1 MTILVKLFI
10 ILLPYLYHTSYLH
23 FTGKV
28 AYACQSV
35 RTNAEVLEDL
45 CKQIGYE
52 PFLLTAT
59 DKHGITDLMLEN
71 CLKTSPGRPIYHTN
85 VIMSLTSRL
94 AILCSEAV
102 EAGQRSRLE
111 ARLVSGGR
119 GLVRVTRQQVD
130 CLAANC
136 YEVQGRD
143 GRMKLVISTRW
154 QEQPTYIA
162 LLSNSSQ
169 HLFSQYLSV

>member
-1 MTILVKLFI
+1 MIL
-10 ILLPYLYHTSYLH
+10 
-23 FTGKV
+23 
-28 AYACQSV
+28 
-35 RTNAEVLEDL
+35 
-45 CKQIGYE
+45 
-52 PFLLTAT
+52 
-59 DKHGITDLMLEN
+59 
-71 CLKTSPGRPIYHTN
+71 
-85 VIMSLTSRL
+85 SLTSSL

-111 ARLVSGGR
+111 TRLVSGGR

-143 GRMKLVISTRW
+143 GRTKLVISTRW